1 MRSGQDEESD
11 EKMNKREPVQLR
23 SKLGSTKI

>member
-11 EKMNKREPVQLR
+11 EKMNKRESVQLR
-23 SKLGSTKI
+23 SKLESTKI